1 MHFQDVNKEKEAQK
15 IGFDSG
21 LRKQTHNILETGNK
35 ILIDVSQEK
44 IWWRTLSKIPATQ
57 SKFMYLVGL

>member
-1 MHFQDVNKEKEAQK
+1 MLRK

-35 ILIDVSQEK
+35 ILIEVGQEK
-44 IWWRTLSKIPATQ
+44 MADAFQKSRQQNQNL
-57 SKFMYLVGL
+57 YLVGLITIKPKTNVSKV